1 MLNKFR
7 DPASGLSHLVGAILS
22 IVALVFLLH
31 LAISNRNVWQIV
43 SFSIFGA
50 SMILLYSASATY
62 HLVKASEKVIFILRK
77 LDHSMIFVLIAGTYT
92 PLCLTILRG
101 RLGYTL
107 CAIIWTMA
115 IAGIVFK
122 MFFFNAPRWVYT
134 IVYLVMGWIAAVL
147 IGPIFKASGIKAI
160 SWLLAGGI
168 FYTIGGVIYGL
179 KKPNIIPNWL
189 GFHELFH
196 IFIILGTFSHFFM
209 VYKFC

>member
-7 DPASGLSHLVGAILS
+7 DPASGLSHLIGAILS
-22 IVALVFLLH
+22 VVALVFLLH

-122 MFFFNAPRWVYT
+122 MFFFNVPRWIYT
-134 IVYLVMGWIAAVL
+134 IVYLVMGWIAAVV
-147 IGPIFKASGIKAI
+147 IGPIFKVSGIRPI